1 MGALAQPVTTAALRG
16 GAPEQAPVRVS
27 LDRMGLRD
35 AVGLAVA
42 RHPDIGRAGAIVSQS
57 EAEIVVA
64 QSAWYPSVSYSG
76 GPGYG
81 NNGNLNGN
89 ASASQ
94 LLYDFGKTPSSIAKA
109 KAESGQNRS
118 NLEST
123 MERIAEE
130 TAESY
135 IELARSEAVIAA
147 ARRQVDA
154 LTETRSIIGERVQ
167 AGAAD
172 SSDQVLADVAIQ
184 RAQGDLL
191 KSMTQRDVAQREL
204 MEVIGA
210 APRNVSSLAEIRQIE
225 RRLAI
230 EGDVDSA
237 PAVRAAASAVDAA
250 RADVGLARAE
260 RYPSIGAEASYTAM
274 TDDDDDDDFD
284 DDNDNLW
291 VGVTLRGNFSTGG
304 LAKGRINA
312 ASAGQRAAEHAL
324 DSERLLART
333 AQVTAKVES
342 AGAASRISN
351 YQKMIELA
359 KNARELYWQEY
370 TLNKRSLNDV
380 LSTDRDVFLAES
392 ERIMAESDGIKA
404 WVRAAAATGTLVKTL
419 TSPNN

>member
-1 MGALAQPVTTAALRG
+1 M
-16 GAPEQAPVRVS
+16 
-27 LDRMGLRD
+27 
-35 AVGLAVA
+35 
-42 RHPDIGRAGAIVSQS
+42 
-57 EAEIVVA
+57 
-64 QSAWYPSVSYSG
+64 
-76 GPGYG
+76 
-81 NNGNLNGN
+81 NGN

-204 MEVIGA
+204 MEVIGV
-210 APRNVSSLAEIRQIE
+210 APRNVASLTEIRQIE

-274 TDDDDDDDFD
+274 TDDDDDDDDFD

-342 AGAASRISN
+342 AGAASRI
-351 YQKMIELA
+351 
-359 KNARELYWQEY
+359 
-370 TLNKRSLNDV
+370 
-380 LSTDRDVFLAES
+380 
-392 ERIMAESDGIKA
+392 
-404 WVRAAAATGTLVKTL
+404 AATIRK
-419 TSPNN
+419 